1 MQQAKKL
8 SWRFDEQCTTHCL
21 NTQPLALHMHWH
33 QPHVTAVSSCVATSQ
48 ARPQPKRLSQLAGMV
63 YYNQEAATS
72 HIYANLVALLP
83 RENPLE
89 AALTVAQNLQLAADL
104 ALPPHFT
111 RHRKACLIE
120 EVLDLLALRPLQH
133 CLVGSPP
140 HAGGLWCSTSFCHQM
155 LYFCLLSCSNG
166 M

>member
-1 MQQAKKL
+1 
-8 SWRFDEQCTTHCL
+8 
-21 NTQPLALHMHWH
+21 
-33 QPHVTAVSSCVATSQ
+33 
-48 ARPQPKRLSQLAGMV
+48 MV
-63 YYNQEAATS
+63 YYNQEATTS

-83 RENPLE
+83 RQDPLE

-140 HAGGLWCSTSFCHQM
+140 HAGGLCLQQTKRVTGCLISVSQVPCGLTSC
-155 LYFCLLSCSNG
+155 CRPTT
-166 M
+166 

>member
-1 MQQAKKL
+1 M
-8 SWRFDEQCTTHCL
+8 
-21 NTQPLALHMHWH
+21 
-33 QPHVTAVSSCVATSQ
+33 
-48 ARPQPKRLSQLAGMV
+48 RLSQLAGMV

-83 RENPLE
+83 RQDPLE

-133 CLVGSPP
+133 CLVASPP
-140 HAGGLWCSTSFCHQM
+140 HAGRLRLQQTKCVIWCLITAPWPGPLPCWLNSWLCEDAVGLLPLCGIAWSTHE
-155 LYFCLLSCSNG
+155 LLGARSVGALILKSLHFFL
-166 M
+166 